1 MSKNLI
7 KLIGVV
13 AVIGIVAV
21 TLRHYGITES
31 IQSASKLKAQ
41 VNGFGVIGPLVY
53 IAFYIMA
60 TVFLIPA
67 LVLTILAGAAFGP
80 VLGVVYVSIA
90 SVSGASVAFLIAR
103 YAARDM
109 VEPWVTR
116 NEQLQKIDAG
126 VEQHGWRM
134 VMITR
139 LVPLFPFNLQN
150 YAYGLTRIRFL
161 TYFFVS
167 WLCMLPGTIAY
178 VQFGGAFIS
187 GEGDLKKTL
196 FYFAIAAI
204 LIVLVSLIPGLIR
217 NYRNA

>member
-21 TLRHYGITES
+21 TLRHYGITEL
-31 IQSASKLKAQ
+31 IQNASKFKVQ
-41 VNGFGVIGPLVY
+41 VDGFGVIGPLVY
-53 IAFYIMA
+53 IALYIMA
-60 TVFLIPA
+60 TVFLLPA
-67 LVLTILAGAAFGP
+67 LVLTTFAGAAFGP

-109 VEPWVTR
+109 VEHWIAR

-126 VEQHGWRM
+126 VERHGWRM

-150 YAYGLTRIRFL
+150 YAYGLTRIRFF

-178 VQFGGAFIS
+178 VQVGGAFIS
-187 GEGDLKKTL
+187 GEGDVKKTL
-196 FYFAIAAI
+196 FYLAIAAI

>member
-7 KLIGVV
+7 KLIVVV
-13 AVIGIVAV
+13 AIIGIVAV
-21 TLRHYGITES
+21 VLRHYGVTES
-31 IQSASKLKAQ
+31 IQSVSEIKEK
-41 VNGFGVIGPLVY
+41 VDGFGVIAPLVY
-53 IAFYIMA
+53 IVLYIMA

-67 LVLTILAGAAFGP
+67 LAMTSLAGVAFGP

-90 SVSGASVAFLIAR
+90 SVIGASVAFLIAR
-103 YAARDM
+103 YAAREM
-109 VEPWVTR
+109 VEQWVAR

-150 YAYGLTRIRFL
+150 YAYGLTRIRFF

-178 VQFGGAFIS
+178 VQVGGALIS
-187 GEGDLKKTL
+187 GEGDLKKTT
-196 FYFAIAAI
+196 FYLAIAAI
-204 LIVLVSLIPGLIR
+204 LIVLVSLIPSLIR
-217 NYRNA
+217 NYRNV